1 MKSNRNVITY
11 DEAERARL
19 KGMLAF
25 EEACY
30 QKGYQT
36 IAGLDEAG
44 RGPLAGPVVAG
55 AVVLPPGE
63 IFYGID
69 DSKRLTPRKRSFLY
83 TQIYEKALAVGVGV
97 VDHEV
102 IDEINILQATLL
114 AMKRALENIEI
125 SLDFLLVDALSLPF
139 SDLPQK
145 ALIKGD
151 QRSLSIAAASIIAKV
166 TRDKMMQGYH
176 QDFPKYGFQ
185 THKGYPTA
193 EHLRKLKQ
201 FGPCAIHRLTFRGV
215 KQ

>member
-1 MKSNRNVITY
+1 MKSTSDIIHRN
-11 DEAERARL
+11 EEERTRIE
-19 KGMLAF
+19 GMLVF
-25 EEACY
+25 EKECH
-30 QKGYQT
+30 QRGYQT

-44 RGPLAGPVVAG
+44 RGPLAGPVVAC
-55 AVVLPPGE
+55 AVVLPHGE

-102 IDEINILQATLL
+102 IDKINILQATLL
-114 AMKRALENIEI
+114 AMKKALENIEI
-125 SLDFLLVDALSLPF
+125 SLDFLLVDALSLQF

-166 TRDKMMQGYH
+166 TRDRMMDGYH
-176 QDFPKYGFQ
+176 QDFPLYGFQ
-185 THKGYPTA
+185 SHKGYPTA
-193 EHLRKLKQ
+193 EHKKKLRQ
-201 FGPCAIHRLTFRGV
+201 FGPCAIHRLSFRGV

>member
-1 MKSNRNVITY
+1 MKSNRDIITY
-11 DEAERARL
+11 DKAEQARL
-19 KGMLAF
+19 MGMLAF
-25 EEACY
+25 EEECY

-102 IDEINILQATLL
+102 IDEINILQSTLL

-166 TRDKMMQGYH
+166 TRDKMMHGYH

-215 KQ
+215 KH